1 MGFNG
6 NQWNLMGFH
15 IHDLY
20 HIYIMGFSWD
30 ETHGIQTNQRKMSPT
45 LGFQN
50 DSWPIKIDRNWP
62 DDWRFNQL
70 WVYIMKS
77 NQLKLIGIDQVCDRS
92 KDGITCIYHVEINPS
107 KIGRSTKL
115 GGFRCE
121 GSQATVPGHV
131 LLWIFDYF
139 NNDKAPLGRVGMGNY
154 KIREY

>member
-1 MGFNG
+1 MIYIIFISWDFHGMKHMGFKPTNEKCH
-6 NQWNLMGFH
+6 QL
-15 IHDLY
+15 
-20 HIYIMGFSWD
+20 WD
-30 ETHGIQTNQRKMSPT
+30 FR
-45 LGFQN
+45 

-70 WVYIMKS
+70 WVYQPVYIMKS